1 MAERNDMKKSK
12 LKTRDVLWLIYEL
25 LIYPGYLIFGW
36 AILLDYIVIPYNYFL
51 EFLIIIFLFPQPG
64 FVKLGIFGSK
74 PKKRLEELLKLT
86 I

>member
-1 MAERNDMKKSK
+1 MKKSK
-12 LKTRDVLWLIYEL
+12 LKTRDVLWLIYER
-25 LIYPGYLIFGW
+25 LICPGYLFFGW
-36 AILLDYIVIPYNYFL
+36 AILLDYIVIPYNYFF
-51 EFLIIIFLFPQPG
+51 EFLIIIFLFPQPA